1 MEGSGEKREEP
12 GEGRSQEKVERG
24 GAWKGAE
31 PRPGGG
37 LPHAAPSSH
46 GSPRPSPSD
55 LALRNCLLTSDL
67 TVRIGDYGLAHSN
80 YKVRAVVTQG
90 WGW

>member
-1 MEGSGEKREEP
+1 MRPQGRGLRSGD
-12 GEGRSQEKVERG
+12 SQERG
-24 GAWKGAE
+24 GVKRRWKGAE
-31 PRPGGG
+31 SRPGGG
-37 LPHAAPSSH
+37 LPHAAPSSR
-46 GSPRPSPSD
+46 GSPRPAPSD